1 MEVGMVAWPL
11 VQMGLVLPIAGQFP
25 QYRPGTQSVAEE
37 HDSSIWQFPLEQAE
51 EREKKKES
59 RRRRRETDT
68 TLLKPLV
75 HADIAP

>member
-1 MEVGMVAWPL
+1 MIPASENHSK
-11 VQMGLVLPIAGQFP
+11 IFIRFKTQFENNKP
-25 QYRPGTQSVAEE
+25 EREE
-37 HDSSIWQFPLEQAE
+37 KKGSRTWQFPLEQAE
-51 EREKKKES
+51 EREKKES